1 MPIKLTRKLLWQIL
15 KSPKNEC
22 GLHSVSYFMI
32 KPYYEYIT
40 VADKMEIRRS
50 NIRGESHIDFRTQ
63 SVIMTFGGRGGG
75 GGLLL
80 MTY

>member
-1 MPIKLTRKLLWQIL
+1 
-15 KSPKNEC
+15 
-22 GLHSVSYFMI
+22 MI

-40 VADKMEIRRS
+40 VADKMEIGRS
-50 NIRGESHIDFRTQ
+50 NIRDESHFDFRTQ

-75 GGLLL
+75 LLL